1 MNLYIVGDTGLPVE
15 SILPVMAELR
25 TELSEVSMATQ
36 IRRQLAVGYEMI
48 AALDDGQVVAVCGF
62 TTGEKLAWGK
72 HIYIDDLVTVSS
84 HQGRGAGKL
93 LLDTVVDLARE
104 RGCQSVHLDSGVQRF
119 DAHRFYLK
127 NQFFIASHHFA
138 LTL

>member
-15 SILPVMAELR
+15 SILPVIAELR
-25 TELSEVSMATQ
+25 TEMSGVSLAAQ
-36 IRRQLAVGYEMI
+36 IRRQMASGYEMI
-48 AALDDGQVVAVCGF
+48 AALDDGQAVAVCGF

-72 HIYIDDLVTVSS
+72 HIYIDDLVTVS
-84 HQGRGAGKL
+84 HYQGQGAGKL
-93 LLDTVVDLARE
+93 LLDTVIDLAKE

-119 DAHRFYLK
+119 DAHRFYLR
-127 NQFFIASHHFA
+127 NGFFISSHHFA